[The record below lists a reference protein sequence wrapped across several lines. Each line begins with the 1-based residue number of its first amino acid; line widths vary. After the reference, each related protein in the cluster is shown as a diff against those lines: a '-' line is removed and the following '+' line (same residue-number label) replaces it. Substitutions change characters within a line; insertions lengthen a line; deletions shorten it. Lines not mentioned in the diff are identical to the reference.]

1 MVGYA
6 QSDCFFFFSEELSHR
21 SPQYAELNQETMD
34 ILRRLLCVP
43 SSLPVC
49 CSVLQQPLPPHLLP
63 SLPSSLLFFLLPS
76 SLLFFLLPSSLSPSL
91 PPSLLQENSSQLPNT
106 PITRWRHS
114 PVCCHTYEPLS
125 VQRPGNR
132 LFCNRDLVQQGCKRG
147 SEVYEGESCS
157 AQEKPVY
164 KHTWE
169 RPVAADT
176 RCSLCLL
183 LRK

>member
-1 MVGYA
+1 
-6 QSDCFFFFSEELSHR
+6 
-21 SPQYAELNQETMD
+21 MD

-63 SLPSSLLFFLLPS
+63 SLPS

>member
-1 MVGYA
+1 MLNLTA
-6 QSDCFFFFSEELSHR
+6 FFFFFQELSHR

-34 ILRRLLCVP
+34 ILRRLLYVP
-43 SSLPVC
+43 SFLPVC
-49 CSVLQQPLPPHLLP
+49 CSVLQQPLPSHLFP
-63 SLPSSLLFFLLPS
+63 LLPS
-76 SLLFFLLPSSLSPSL
+76 SLLFFPSL
-91 PPSLLQENSSQLPNT
+91 PPSFLPSFPFLPPSLLSHLFLLQENSSQLPNT
-106 PITRWRHS
+106 PITRWRHG

-125 VQRPGNR
+125 FQRPGNR

-147 SEVYEGESCS
+147 SEVYESESCS

-164 KHTWE
+164 KHTRE